1 MGYDISYHPIN
12 RDEIYEWY
20 FNRLDEVKA
29 GDFSGIEAVARKY
42 RMDDFYLQKYKD
54 TMSVAANTTSAE
66 SFDKTHSYYLAV
78 VQGFFR
84 TFYYTRGTA
93 FTFLVEQHKE
103 MSFYTTG
110 FSKVLNREIENPIH
124 NRIMENYCGGVYIPY
139 ENVSKL
145 LADYQNGVVKEVL
158 ENFFEQNLPIF
169 LKALTFAK
177 ENQLGLL
184 EATEVVEVNPIALNE
199 TICYSNLMNCDREGA
214 FIYAE
219 TAKAQIESFAKSQN
233 MDAQEVMKNAEY
245 KKTPIG
251 DGDKNVKKGLWKKLF
266 GK

>member
-12 RDEIYEWY
+12 KDEMYEWY
-20 FNRLDEVKA
+20 FNRLNELKS
-29 GDFSGIEAVARKY
+29 GDFSGIEAVAHKY
-42 RMDDFYLQKYKD
+42 GMDDFYVQKYKD
-54 TMSVAANTTSAE
+54 TMYVAANTTNTE

-84 TFYYTRGTA
+84 TFYYTRGTG
-93 FTFLVEQHKE
+93 FTFLIQQHEE
-103 MSFYTTG
+103 MSTYTTS
-110 FSKVLNREIENPIH
+110 FSKILDRKIENPIH
-124 NRIMENYCGGVYIPY
+124 NGIIENYCGGVYIPC

-177 ENQLGLL
+177 EHQLGLL

-199 TICYSNLMNCDREGA
+199 TVCYSNLMNCDREGA
-214 FIYAE
+214 YIYAE
-219 TAKAQIESFAKSQN
+219 TAKAQIESYASAQN
-233 MDAQEVMKNAEY
+233 MDVQEVMKNAVY
-245 KKTPIG
+245 KKMPTG
-251 DGDKNVKKGLWKKLF
+251 EADKNVKKGLWKKLF